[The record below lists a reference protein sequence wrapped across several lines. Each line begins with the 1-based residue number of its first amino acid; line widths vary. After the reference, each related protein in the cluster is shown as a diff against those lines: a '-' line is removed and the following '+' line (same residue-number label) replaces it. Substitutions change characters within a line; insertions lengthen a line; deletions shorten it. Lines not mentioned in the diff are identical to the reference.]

1 MTTYVW
7 PDWMRYQSATLVVR
21 HDQVVSTSV
30 FGRGDQVVTHPG
42 SRWGLDV
49 EFGSQPLDVRARVEA
64 FLSRLTGMQHRVRMG
79 DLQLDTPN
87 GTCRMQGVTIRQPV
101 PQFATVLQL
110 AGCGVTATLLD
121 GDWLEAFG
129 QLFRV
134 VDNATANA
142 AGEMNVEVRHMVRVA
157 IPAGTPVVLDRPTA
171 LFGLDDMTLSL
182 PRTGGDEQPPFGV
195 RFVER
200 FT

>member
-21 HDQVVSTSV
+21 HDQVVSSSV

-49 EFGSQPLDVRARVEA
+49 EFGSQPLDMRARVEA
-64 FLSRLTGMQHRVRMG
+64 FLTRLTGMQHRVRMS
-79 DLQLDTPN
+79 DPQLYTPN
-87 GTCRMQGVTIRQPV
+87 GTCRMQGVTIRAAV
-101 PQFATVLQL
+101 AQFATVLPI
-110 AGCGVTATLLD
+110 AGCGVTATLLE

-134 VDNATANA
+134 VANTTATAS
-142 AGEMNVEVRHMVRVA
+142 GTMDVEVRHMVRVA

-171 LFGLDDMTLSL
+171 LFGLDDMSLSL
-182 PRTGGDEQPPFGV
+182 PRTGGDEQPSFSV
-195 RFVER
+195 RFIER
-200 FT
+200 FI